1 VLTGERARSSLL
13 ISKKEMSSLS
23 DDDGQGSV
31 LYSDPYDS
39 GDDRGTRSGG
49 RRSSSAGR
57 GHPTAPQG
65 LWGGRFSGGGGAGAG
80 LLPHRPATSSDDG
93 LSDASDALTDPL
105 DDFLARYTCDIVPD
119 VVVGKL
125 KKR

>member
-1 VLTGERARSSLL
+1 
-13 ISKKEMSSLS
+13 MSSLS

-65 LWGGRFSGGGGAGAG
+65 LWGGRFSGGGGTSGGGGGGAG

>member
-1 VLTGERARSSLL
+1 
-13 ISKKEMSSLS
+13 MSSE
-23 DDDGQGSV
+23 DDDQGSV

-39 GDDRGTRSGG
+39 DPGGRSTRSGG
-49 RRSSSAGR
+49 RRSSG
-57 GHPTAPQG
+57 G
-65 LWGGRFSGGGGAGAG
+65 LWGGRFSGSGSGGGGGSGG
-80 LLPHRPATSSDDG
+80 LRGVPLPPPSSVV
-93 LSDASDALTDPL
+93 SSEPLTEDPL

>member
-1 VLTGERARSSLL
+1 
-13 ISKKEMSSLS
+13 MDLS
-23 DDDGQGSV
+23 DEDDGQGSV

-39 GDDRGTRSGG
+39 DERPTRSGG
-49 RRSSSAGR
+49 RRSSG
-57 GHPTAPQG
+57 G
-65 LWGGRFSGGGGAGAG
+65 LWGGRFSGSGGGAV
-80 LLPHRPATSSDDG
+80 LRPATSSDVSDG
-93 LSDASDALTDPL
+93 ASDALTDPL